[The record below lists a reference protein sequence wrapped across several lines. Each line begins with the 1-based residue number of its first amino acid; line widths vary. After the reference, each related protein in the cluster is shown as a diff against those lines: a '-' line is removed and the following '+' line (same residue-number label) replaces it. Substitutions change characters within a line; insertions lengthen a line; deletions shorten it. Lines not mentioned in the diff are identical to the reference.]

1 MSRNILVDSSV
12 RLLFSVPLPELE
24 LHAGMMLSGGRI
36 TSEGFTVTGRIS
48 ISRLSFVSRLLS
60 ADPDP
65 EPEAA
70 PELPADLPEAKLQI
84 VAPASLV
91 GAAFFGS
98 EICAYSCVL
107 NARTRAI
114 SLASL
119 RL

>member
-48 ISRLSFVSRLLS
+48 ISRLSSVSRLLS

-84 VAPASLV
+84 VPLRPWWAQRSL
-91 GAAFFGS
+91 GARS
-98 EICAYSCVL
+98 
-107 NARTRAI
+107 ARILACSMLEHER
-114 SLASL
+114 SL
-119 RL
+119 